1 MIATKESAVTVD
13 EFVQTNVLPGLRDVV
28 ALIREYMGELAP
40 DAQEIISY
48 SMPVYKGKRI
58 FAYVS
63 PSRKDITFG
72 FSRGI
77 QMEDRFNLLKGAG
90 KVSKHIK
97 FKNVG
102 GVNKEVLAYYV
113 NQALDLDKK

>member
-1 MIATKESAVTVD
+1 MAVD

-28 ALIREYMGELAP
+28 ALIREYMRELAP
-40 DAQEIISY
+40 DAQELISY
-48 SMPVYKGKRI
+48 GMPIYKGKRI
-58 FAYVS
+58 FAYLS

-72 FSRGI
+72 FSRGTL
-77 QMEDRFNLLKGAG
+77 MEDRFNLLRGVG

-102 GVNKEVLAYYV
+102 EVNKEVLAYYV